1 MKKGGHIGMAELIGK
16 GESGKVY
23 KNLSKKTVSKFFKH
37 GNSYQHEKH
46 ILLILKKKK
55 ICKHAEIVSFDDNQ
69 NMIELKHITNKSNTT
84 LQNLCNGEM
93 KHRKIMPIT
102 IAQLLY
108 KILLILESLHT
119 HEVIHG
125 DFKDKN
131 IMLGINC
138 EPFVIDFDLCVVE
151 FNDYDHL
158 YELMCNDL
166 HKMKLLIIQLLW
178 NVDYKTSYTQYDGYM
193 KKIQRNTPYLYKLLS
208 NKKYNL
214 DKLVEYF
221 MIKSE

>member
-1 MKKGGHIGMAELIGK
+1 MVLIGE

-23 KNLSKKTVSKFFKH
+23 LDYCETTVSKFFKKK
-37 GNSYQHEKH
+37 SVYEHEKH
-46 ILLILKKKK
+46 ILSILIEKN
-55 ICKHAEIVSFDDNQ
+55 ICNHAEIISYCDDQ
-69 NMIELKHITNKSNTT
+69 NMIKTKYITNKFNTT
-84 LQNLCNGEM
+84 LQKLCNGEM
-93 KHRKIMPIT
+93 NHREILPIT
-102 IAQLLY
+102 IAQLIY
-108 KILLILESLHT
+108 KILLILDSLHK
-119 HEVIHG
+119 HEIIHG

-151 FNDYDHL
+151 FNDYEHL

-178 NVDYKTSYTQYDGYM
+178 NVDYKTSCTEYDDYM
-193 KKIQRNTPYLYKLLS
+193 KKIETNTPHLYKLLS
-208 NKKYNL
+208 NKNYNL

>member
-1 MKKGGHIGMAELIGK
+1 M
-16 GESGKVY
+16 
-23 KNLSKKTVSKFFKH
+23 
-37 GNSYQHEKH
+37 
-46 ILLILKKKK
+46 
-55 ICKHAEIVSFDDNQ
+55 
-69 NMIELKHITNKSNTT
+69 T
-84 LQNLCNGEM
+84 LQNLCNGEI
-93 KHRKIMPIT
+93 KHRKTMPIT
-102 IAQLLY
+102 IAQLIY
-108 KILLILESLHT
+108 KILLILDSLHK
-119 HEVIHG
+119 HEIIHG

-151 FNDYDHL
+151 FNDYEHL

-178 NVDYKTSYTQYDGYM
+178 NVDYKTSCIEYDDYM
-193 KKIQRNTPYLYKLLS
+193 KKIETNTPHLYKLLS
-208 NKKYNL
+208 NKNYNL

>member
-1 MKKGGHIGMAELIGK
+1 MVLIGE

-23 KNLSKKTVSKFFKH
+23 LDYCETTVSKFFKKK
-37 GNSYQHEKH
+37 SVYEHEKH
-46 ILLILKKKK
+46 ILSILTEKN
-55 ICKHAEIVSFDDNQ
+55 ICNHAEIISYSDDQ
-69 NMIELKHITNKSNTT
+69 NMIKTKYITNKFNTT
-84 LQNLCNGEM
+84 LQKLCNGEM
-93 KHRKIMPIT
+93 NHREILPIT
-102 IAQLLY
+102 IAQLIY
-108 KILLILESLHT
+108 KILLILDSLHK

-178 NVDYKTSYTQYDGYM
+178 NVDYKTSYTQYDDYM
-193 KKIQRNTPYLYKLLS
+193 KKIETNTPYLYKLLS
-208 NKKYNL
+208 NKNYNL